1 MSGQELWGA
10 EHATPLSPPYWE
22 ALRDGRFVLQLC
34 ADCGRFQHYP
44 RRVCR
49 WCGGPDHLEWAEASG
64 TGAIFAAAGHHRSSR
79 PVLADR
85 LPLLVALVRW
95 DEGPASLA
103 LVEGLR
109 AEVSDNGSGLQ
120 GRRVRIEHDR
130 TLVQGLLTVVEETR

>member
-1 MSGQELWGA
+1 M
-10 EHATPLSPPYWE
+10 
-22 ALRDGRFVLQLC
+22 
-34 ADCGRFQHYP
+34 
-44 RRVCR
+44 
-49 WCGGPDHLEWAEASG
+49 
-64 TGAIFAAAGHHRSSR
+64 
-79 PVLADR
+79 LADR